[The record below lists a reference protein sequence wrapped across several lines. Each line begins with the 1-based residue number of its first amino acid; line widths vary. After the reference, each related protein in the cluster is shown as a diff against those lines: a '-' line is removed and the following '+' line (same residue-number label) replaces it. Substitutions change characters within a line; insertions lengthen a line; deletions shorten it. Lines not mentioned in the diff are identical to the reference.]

1 MRTLLVA
8 IGLLFGFAALLQ
20 AGPLDQRQVA
30 AEAKWLVHVDLDA
43 AREGKVCKAIFEHG
57 KGKRYLRA
65 IHHALGL
72 DPSKEIHGM
81 LLYGAQFTYKRG
93 VTIVQVDVDA
103 ERLTAFLKKMPDYK
117 TTRHGK
123 HTLHTW
129 TRKGHGQ
136 TSMTACSPGKVIV
149 LGRNGSDVKAA
160 LDVLDG
166 RAAGLADGDSP
177 LAGPAFRD
185 KTVAGRVVFQVRAV
199 GLAGP
204 DVPFKSPIVRQSESL
219 VMVVGEREGQAF
231 ARARL
236 TAKSDE
242 VARLMLSVIEGR
254 LANERLEYG
263 DDEEAKKVLQALV
276 VAVDGKA
283 VTLEWKGSLDSVW
296 RFVGKRMAK
305 HHIGKQRNGK
315 HYNGKQRN
323 GKQRDSKHR
332 DSKHRDGKPEP
343 K

>member
-8 IGLLFGFAALLQ
+8 IGLLFGFAALLR

-65 IHHALGL
+65 IHHVLGL
-72 DPSKEIHGM
+72 DPSKKIHGM
-81 LLYGAQFTYKRG
+81 LLYGVQFTYKRG

-103 ERLTAFLKKMPDYK
+103 KRLAAFLKKMPDYK
-117 TTRHGK
+117 TIRHGK

-136 TSMTACSPGKVIV
+136 TSMTACSHGKVTV

-166 RAAGLADGDSP
+166 RAAGLAGDSP
-177 LAGPAFRD
+177 LAGQAFPD
-185 KTVAGRVVFQVRAV
+185 ETGAGRVVFQVRAV

-204 DVPFKSPIVRQSESL
+204 DVPFKSPLVKQSESL

-242 VARLMLSVIEGR
+242 VARLMLSVIKGR
-254 LANERLEYG
+254 LANEQLEFG
-263 DDEEAKKVLQALV
+263 DDEEAKNVLQALV

-283 VTLEWKGSLDSVW
+283 VTLEWKGSLDNVW
-296 RFVGKRMAK
+296 KFIGKRMA
-305 HHIGKQRNGK
+305 
-315 HYNGKQRN
+315 KQRN
-323 GKQRDSKHR
+323 GKQYNGKHR
-332 DSKHRDGKPEP
+332 DSKHRDGKHRDSKHRSGERKP